1 MKLDRKNQLLAKV
14 RRIKIGHGP
23 RSIVKIAFP
32 QVCRIKV
39 CKSKRCMGKA
49 RAIRRYADQGASV
62 QDRVRKVGVGKV
74 CPIQLCLHKIG
85 FAQIGLL
92 KVCLRKVS
100 AFQDGTG
107 KISITEI
114 GSRKICPCEVL
125 VFKGRPPE
133 GPPPGQDRVSTRRAT
148 SPASNARTGDITRHE
163 RASRAA
169 IFHFFLLI
177 PLIPLLAAAAFPVL
191 WAKSQ

>member
-1 MKLDRKNQLLAKV
+1 
-14 RRIKIGHGP
+14 
-23 RSIVKIAFP
+23 
-32 QVCRIKV
+32 
-39 CKSKRCMGKA
+39 MGKA

-125 VFKGRPPE
+125 VLRVAPRRS
-133 GPPPGQDRVSTRRAT
+133 PPGQDRVSTRRAT

-169 IFHFFLLI
+169 IFHFSYSFHSFLY
-177 PLIPLLAAAAFPVL
+177 
-191 WAKSQ
+191 